1 MTAKQ
6 ANNLATI
13 CTRYS
18 ELHVAS
24 NNAED
29 AIHTLLGKLLGG
41 LISADELEAIVEA
54 MEILRKISDQTTQRC
69 AVKYFDQI
77 ESLQQP

>member
-1 MTAKQ
+1 MNAKQ

-24 NNAED
+24 NNASD
-29 AIHTLLGKLLGG
+29 AILNARGKIFGG
-41 LISADELEAIVEA
+41 LISEEEFDTLSEA
-54 MEILRKISDQTTQRC
+54 MEILWKISNQTTQYE
-69 AVKYFDQI
+69 AVKYFMEI
-77 ESLQQP
+77 EALQKP